1 MKEDKKIYIHEIQR
15 ALQQRMKYPRNKQ
28 LSAFNTLFYG
38 WAKRNDRLGIRLY
51 NATISMYTKGWM
63 NIANAQDFCDY
74 CITRWNPVPEILKKR
89 K

>member
-15 ALQQRMKYPRNKQ
+15 ALQQRMRYPRNKQ
-28 LSAFNTLFYG
+28 LMAFDTLFYG

-51 NATISMYTKGWM
+51 NATTSMVLKGWM
-63 NIANAQDFCDY
+63 SIANAQDFCNY
-74 CITRWNPVPEILKKR
+74 CITNWNPIPEILKKR